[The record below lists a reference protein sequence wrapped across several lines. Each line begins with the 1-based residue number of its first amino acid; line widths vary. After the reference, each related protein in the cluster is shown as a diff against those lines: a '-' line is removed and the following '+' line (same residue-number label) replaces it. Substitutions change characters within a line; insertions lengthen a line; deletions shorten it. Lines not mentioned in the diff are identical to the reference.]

1 MSNFILSLFIH
12 HPCLV
17 LEPDRVTPGGVRG
30 FHSPVSLLHQA
41 LQFKVPTVVS
51 QWSLQRLFPSDRTLS
66 QGLAALCK
74 DVSASQTHPQPYS
87 PSASPWTQ
95 PSPSE
100 WPEVPFYTSI
110 LPQQPNAK
118 NTKNLI
124 WMDFIE
130 IYLSTDNQLVI
141 SSVLTK

>member
-17 LEPDRVTPGGVRG
+17 LEPDSVTPGGVRG

-66 QGLAALCK
+66 QGLAALG
-74 DVSASQTHPQPYS
+74 D
-87 PSASPWTQ
+87 TQ
-95 PSPSE
+95 
-100 WPEVPFYTSI
+100 EVQGCFCITDTSTALQSFC
-110 LPQQPNAK
+110 LP
-118 NTKNLI
+118 
-124 WMDFIE
+124 MDTTVP
-130 IYLSTDNQLVI
+130 LRLA
-141 SSVLTK
+141 